1 MRDVKLFKM
10 ESGMEMKVVVTFKG
24 SNYLVWSR
32 MVKTAVGSKSLWKHI
47 TSGEAP
53 MAITQEV
60 ENREGDGKALVT
72 CTGAIN
78 PRGNNQDFIRRSEM
92 DALIK
97 RLKDNGN
104 IHGYS
109 FGASMIARTIEM
121 TPNVAEI
128 ARIDRQDLGLLLV
141 LEGAMTNSTYVSRFS
156 FILIPYRFKVRDSA
170 IILVS
175 DVRESSLRDG

>member
-1 MRDVKLFKM
+1 MVRLVRPCTASRTILSQTFLSTSSPLHFNSLSLHIHILSSSQH
-10 ESGMEMKVVVTFKG
+10 EGSSGAG
-24 SNYLVWSR
+24 PSNR
-32 MVKTAVGSKSLWKHI
+32 GT
-47 TSGEAP
+47 
-53 MAITQEV
+53 EV

-72 CTGAIN
+72 YTGAIN
-78 PRGNNQDFIRRSEM
+78 PRGNDQDFIRRSEM

-128 ARIDRQDLGLLLV
+128 ARIDSKTGIEQCIDRN
-141 LEGAMTNSTYVSRFS
+141 ARMNA
-156 FILIPYRFKVRDSA
+156 YRC
-170 IILVS
+170 
-175 DVRESSLRDG
+175 